1 MPNYREQTGEV
12 GTYNNLKVYVL
23 HGGDFLRG
31 LAKNQLNYT
40 TIYCLKDFDPYHK
53 LLPDCMYAYMI
64 NKDDPDN
71 VYCLGTMGNY
81 GKVNFKKNIDSC
93 EKFAITR
100 KSAPTPDIS
109 RNPDATAADIS
120 RNPDATA
127 AIDDILSEIRSWNT
141 KINYADYTKT
151 VDAYLEALA

>member
-12 GTYNNLKVYVL
+12 GTYNGLKVHVL

-31 LAKNQLNYT
+31 LAKGQLNYT

-71 VYCLGTMGNY
+71 IYCLGTMGNY
-81 GKVNFKKNIDSC
+81 GKVNFKKNINSC

-100 KSAPTPDIS
+100 KSEPVSKTTPVPPTP
-109 RNPDATAADIS
+109 DIS

>member
-1 MPNYREQTGEV
+1 MPNYREQSGEV
-12 GTYNNLKVYVL
+12 GIYNNLKVCVL
-23 HGGDFLRG
+23 NGGDFLRR

-40 TIYCLKDFDPYHK
+40 TIYCLKNSDPYHK

-71 VYCLGTMGNY
+71 IYCLGTMGNY
-81 GKVNFKKNIDSC
+81 GKVNFKKNIGSC
-93 EKFAITR
+93 EKFAITQ
-100 KSAPTPDIS
+100 KSAPTTDIS
-109 RNPDATAADIS
+109 RNPDT
-120 RNPDATA
+120 TA

>member
-12 GTYNNLKVYVL
+12 GTYNGLKVHVL

-53 LLPDCMYAYMI
+53 LLPDYMYAYMI
-64 NKDDPDN
+64 NKDDPN
-71 VYCLGTMGNY
+71 NIYCLGTMGNY
-81 GKVNFKKNIDSC
+81 GKVNFKKNIGSC
-93 EKFAITR
+93 EKFAITQ
-100 KSAPTPDIS
+100 KSAPT
-109 RNPDATAADIS
+109 ADIS

-151 VDAYLEALA
+151 VDAYLEALT

>member
-12 GTYNNLKVYVL
+12 GSYNSLKVHVL

-81 GKVNFKKNIDSC
+81 GKVNFKKNIGSC
-93 EKFAITR
+93 EKFAITH

-109 RNPDATAADIS
+109 RNL
-120 RNPDATA
+120 DATA

>member
-12 GTYNNLKVYVL
+12 GTYNNLKVHVL
-23 HGGDFLRG
+23 HGGEFVKKLINKQVAYD
-31 LAKNQLNYT
+31 
-40 TIYCLKDFDPYHK
+40 TIYCLKDIDPYHK

-71 VYCLGTMGNY
+71 VYCLGTIGNY
-81 GKVNFKKNIDSC
+81 GKVNFKKNINSC
-93 EKFAITR
+93 EKFAITH
-100 KSAPTPDIS
+100 KPAPTP
-109 RNPDATAADIS
+109 DIS

>member
-12 GTYNNLKVYVL
+12 GTYNNLKVNVL

-64 NKDDPDN
+64 NKDDPNN

-100 KSAPTPDIS
+100 KSAPTS
-109 RNPDATAADIS
+109 DIS

>member
-12 GTYNNLKVYVL
+12 GTYNNLKVNVL

-31 LAKNQLNYT
+31 LAKDQLNYT

-64 NKDDPDN
+64 NKDDPN
-71 VYCLGTMGNY
+71 NIYCLGTMGNY

-100 KSAPTPDIS
+100 KSAPTTDIS
-109 RNPDATAADIS
+109 RNS
-120 RNPDATA
+120 DATA

>member
-12 GTYNNLKVYVL
+12 GSYNNLKVYVL

-31 LAKNQLNYT
+31 LAKSQLNYT

-81 GKVNFKKNIDSC
+81 GKVNFKKNIGSC
-93 EKFAITR
+93 EKFAIAN
-100 KSAPTPDIS
+100 KSTPTP
-109 RNPDATAADIS
+109 DIS

>member
-12 GTYNNLKVYVL
+12 GTYNNLKVNVL

-81 GKVNFKKNIDSC
+81 GKVNFKKNISSC
-93 EKFAITR
+93 EKFALAN

-109 RNPDATAADIS
+109 RNPDVTV
-120 RNPDATA
+120 

>member
-12 GTYNNLKVYVL
+12 GTYNGLKVYVL

-31 LAKNQLNYT
+31 LAKDQLNYT

-64 NKDDPDN
+64 NKDDPN
-71 VYCLGTMGNY
+71 NIYCLGTMGNY

-93 EKFAITR
+93 EKFTITR
-100 KSAPTPDIS
+100 KSESASKETPV
-109 RNPDATAADIS
+109 PPATDFETVDSIL
-120 RNPDATA
+120 A
-127 AIDDILSEIRSWNT
+127 AIQEWSTN
-141 KINYADYTKT
+141 INYADYTKT

>member
-12 GTYNNLKVYVL
+12 GTYNSLKVHVL
-23 HGGDFLRG
+23 HGGDFLKG

-64 NKDDPDN
+64 NKDDPNN

-81 GKVNFKKNIDSC
+81 GKVNFKKNIGSC
-93 EKFAITR
+93 EKFAITQ
-100 KSAPTPDIS
+100 KSAPT
-109 RNPDATAADIS
+109 ADIS

-151 VDAYLEALA
+151 VDAYLEALT

>member
-12 GTYNNLKVYVL
+12 GTYNNLKVNVL

-64 NKDDPDN
+64 NKDDPNN

-81 GKVNFKKNIDSC
+81 GKVNFKKNIGSC

-100 KSAPTPDIS
+100 KSEPT
-109 RNPDATAADIS
+109 ADIS
-120 RNPDATA
+120 RNLDATA

-151 VDAYLEALA
+151 VDKYLEALA

>member
-64 NKDDPDN
+64 NKDDSAN

-93 EKFAITR
+93 EKFAITQ
-100 KSAPTPDIS
+100 KSAPT
-109 RNPDATAADIS
+109 ADIS

>member
-12 GTYNNLKVYVL
+12 GTYNNLKVNVL
-23 HGGDFLRG
+23 HGGEFVKKLINKQVAYD
-31 LAKNQLNYT
+31 
-40 TIYCLKDFDPYHK
+40 TIYCLKDIDPYHK

-64 NKDDPDN
+64 NKDDPNN

-81 GKVNFKKNIDSC
+81 GKVNFKKNIAAC
-93 EKFAITR
+93 EKFALTN
-100 KSAPTPDIS
+100 KSAPT
-109 RNPDATAADIS
+109 TDIS

>member
-12 GTYNNLKVYVL
+12 GSYNNLKVYVL

-53 LLPDCMYAYMI
+53 VLPDCMYAYMI
-64 NKDDPDN
+64 NKDDPNN

-81 GKVNFKKNIDSC
+81 GKVNFKKNIGSC
-93 EKFAITR
+93 EKFAITN
-100 KSAPTPDIS
+100 KSTPT
-109 RNPDATAADIS
+109 TDIS

>member
-12 GTYNNLKVYVL
+12 GTYNGLKVHVL

-31 LAKNQLNYT
+31 LAKDQLNYT

-64 NKDDPDN
+64 NKDDPNN

-81 GKVNFKKNIDSC
+81 GKVNFKKNIGSC

-100 KSAPTPDIS
+100 KSESASKETPV
-109 RNPDATAADIS
+109 PPATDFETVGNFYVPNKLFCNLRDS
-120 RNPDATA
+120 
-127 AIDDILSEIRSWNT
+127 NT
-141 KINYADYTKT
+141 NKVSSVNLELNKITIK
-151 VDAYLEALA
+151 

>member
-12 GTYNNLKVYVL
+12 GSYHNLKVYVL
-23 HGGDFLRG
+23 NGGDFLRG

-40 TIYCLKDFDPYHK
+40 IIYCLKDFDPYHK
-53 LLPDCMYAYMI
+53 LLPDCMYAYML
-64 NKDDPDN
+64 NKDDPNN

-81 GKVNFKKNIDSC
+81 GKVNFKKNIGSC
-93 EKFAITR
+93 EKFAITH
-100 KSAPTPDIS
+100 KSEPT
-109 RNPDATAADIS
+109 ADIP

>member
-1 MPNYREQTGEV
+1 MLNYREQTGEV
-12 GTYNNLKVYVL
+12 GTYNGLKVHVL

-93 EKFAITR
+93 EKFALTN

-109 RNPDATAADIS
+109 K
-120 RNPDATA
+120 NPDATA

-151 VDAYLEALA
+151 VDKYLEALA

>member
-1 MPNYREQTGEV
+1 MPNYREQSGEV
-12 GTYNNLKVYVL
+12 GTYNGLKVHVL

-64 NKDDPDN
+64 NKDDPNN

-81 GKVNFKKNIDSC
+81 GKVNFKKNIGSC
-93 EKFAITR
+93 EKFAITQ
-100 KSAPTPDIS
+100 KSAPVTDIS
-109 RNPDATAADIS
+109 RNL
-120 RNPDATA
+120 DATA

-151 VDAYLEALA
+151 VDAYLEALT

>member
-12 GTYNNLKVYVL
+12 GTYNGLKVHVL

-31 LAKNQLNYT
+31 LAKDQLNYT

-81 GKVNFKKNIDSC
+81 GKVNFKKNIAAC
-93 EKFAITR
+93 EKFARSLTH
-100 KSAPTPDIS
+100 KSAPT
-109 RNPDATAADIS
+109 TDIS

>member
-12 GTYNNLKVYVL
+12 GTYNNLKVNVL

-31 LAKNQLNYT
+31 LAKDQLNYT

-64 NKDDPDN
+64 NKDDPNN

-81 GKVNFKKNIDSC
+81 GKVNFKKNIESC
-93 EKFAITR
+93 EKFARTLTR
-100 KSAPTPDIS
+100 KSAPT
-109 RNPDATAADIS
+109 TDIS

>member
-12 GTYNNLKVYVL
+12 GNYNGLKVHVL

-53 LLPDCMYAYMI
+53 LLPDCMYAYML
-64 NKDDPDN
+64 NKDDPNN

-81 GKVNFKKNIDSC
+81 GKVNFKKNISSC
-93 EKFAITR
+93 EKFALAN
-100 KSAPTPDIS
+100 KSAPTP
-109 RNPDATAADIS
+109 DIS

>member
-12 GTYNNLKVYVL
+12 GSYNNLKVHVL

-31 LAKNQLNYT
+31 LAKDQLNYT

-53 LLPDCMYAYMI
+53 LLPDCMYAYML
-64 NKDDPDN
+64 NKDDPNN

-81 GKVNFKKNIDSC
+81 GKVSFKKNIGSC

-100 KSAPTPDIS
+100 KSAP
-109 RNPDATAADIS
+109 AADIS
-120 RNPDATA
+120 RNLDTTA

>member
-12 GTYNNLKVYVL
+12 GNYNGLKVHVL

-31 LAKNQLNYT
+31 LAKSQLNYT

-64 NKDDPDN
+64 NKDDPNN

-81 GKVNFKKNIDSC
+81 GKVNFKKNIGSC
-93 EKFAITR
+93 EKFTLAN
-100 KSAPTPDIS
+100 KSAPT
-109 RNPDATAADIS
+109 TDIS

>member
-12 GTYNNLKVYVL
+12 GTYNGLKVNVL

-64 NKDDPDN
+64 NKDDPNN

-81 GKVNFKKNIDSC
+81 GKVNFKKNIGSC

-100 KSAPTPDIS
+100 KPAP
-109 RNPDATAADIS
+109 AVDIS

>member
-12 GTYNNLKVYVL
+12 GTYNNLKVCVL

-81 GKVNFKKNIDSC
+81 GKVNFKKNIGSC
-93 EKFAITR
+93 EKFAITS
-100 KSAPTPDIS
+100 KSAPATDIS
-109 RNPDATAADIS
+109 RNL
-120 RNPDATA
+120 DATA

-151 VDAYLEALA
+151 VDKYLEALA

>member
-1 MPNYREQTGEV
+1 MPNYREQTGDV
-12 GTYNNLKVYVL
+12 GNYNGLKVHVL

-81 GKVNFKKNIDSC
+81 GKVNFKKNIDLC
-93 EKFAITR
+93 EKIAITQ
-100 KSAPTPDIS
+100 KSAPTTDIS
-109 RNPDATAADIS
+109 RNPDV
-120 RNPDATA
+120 TA

>member
-12 GTYNNLKVYVL
+12 GTYNNLKVNVL

-64 NKDDPDN
+64 NKDDPN
-71 VYCLGTMGNY
+71 NIYCLGTMGNY
-81 GKVNFKKNIDSC
+81 GKVNFKKNIGSC
-93 EKFAITR
+93 EKFAITN
-100 KSAPTPDIS
+100 KSAPT
-109 RNPDATAADIS
+109 TDIS

-151 VDAYLEALA
+151 VDKYLEALA

>member
-12 GTYNNLKVYVL
+12 GTYNNLKVHVL

-31 LAKNQLNYT
+31 LAKDQLNYT

-64 NKDDPDN
+64 NKDDPNN

-81 GKVNFKKNIDSC
+81 GKVSFKKNIGSC

-100 KSAPTPDIS
+100 KSAPTTDIS
-109 RNPDATAADIS
+109 RNPDT
-120 RNPDATA
+120 TA

>member
-12 GTYNNLKVYVL
+12 GTYNNLKVNVL

-64 NKDDPDN
+64 NKDDPNN

-81 GKVNFKKNIDSC
+81 GKVNFKKNIGSC
-93 EKFAITR
+93 EKFAITH
-100 KSAPTPDIS
+100 KSAPTP
-109 RNPDATAADIS
+109 DIS

-151 VDAYLEALA
+151 VDKYLEALA

>member
-12 GTYNNLKVYVL
+12 GTYNGLKVNVL

-64 NKDDPDN
+64 NKDDPNN

-81 GKVNFKKNIDSC
+81 GKVNFKKNIGSC
-93 EKFAITR
+93 EKFALAN
-100 KSAPTPDIS
+100 KPAPTP
-109 RNPDATAADIS
+109 DIS

>member
-12 GTYNNLKVYVL
+12 GSYNNLKVYVL

-31 LAKNQLNYT
+31 LAKGQLNYT

-81 GKVNFKKNIDSC
+81 GKVNFKKNIGSC

-100 KSAPTPDIS
+100 KSAPTP
-109 RNPDATAADIS
+109 DIS

>member
-12 GTYNNLKVYVL
+12 GSYNNLKVYVL
-23 HGGDFLRG
+23 NGGDFLRG

-64 NKDDPDN
+64 NKDDPNN

-81 GKVNFKKNIDSC
+81 GKVNFKKNIGSC
-93 EKFAITR
+93 EKFALTN
-100 KSAPTPDIS
+100 KSAPTP
-109 RNPDATAADIS
+109 DIS

>member
-1 MPNYREQTGEV
+1 M
-12 GTYNNLKVYVL
+12 L
-23 HGGDFLRG
+23 HGREIVKKLINKQVAYD
-31 LAKNQLNYT
+31 
-40 TIYCLKDFDPYHK
+40 TIYCLKDMDPYHK

-71 VYCLGTMGNY
+71 IYCLGTMGNY
-81 GKVNFKKNIDSC
+81 GKVNFKKNITAC
-93 EKFAITR
+93 EKFALTN
-100 KSAPTPDIS
+100 KSAP
-109 RNPDATAADIS
+109 ATDIS

>member
-12 GTYNNLKVYVL
+12 GTYNNLKVNVL

-31 LAKNQLNYT
+31 LAKDQLNYT

-81 GKVNFKKNIDSC
+81 GKVNFKKNIGSC
-93 EKFAITR
+93 EKFAITN
-100 KSAPTPDIS
+100 KSAPTP
-109 RNPDATAADIS
+109 DIS

-151 VDAYLEALA
+151 VDKYLEALA

>member
-12 GTYNNLKVYVL
+12 GTYNNLKVNVL
-23 HGGDFLRG
+23 HGGEFVKKLINKQVAYD
-31 LAKNQLNYT
+31 
-40 TIYCLKDFDPYHK
+40 TIYCLKDIDPYHK

-81 GKVNFKKNIDSC
+81 GKVNFKKNISSC
-93 EKFAITR
+93 EKFALAN
-100 KSAPTPDIS
+100 KPAPTP
-109 RNPDATAADIS
+109 DIS

>member
-12 GTYNNLKVYVL
+12 GTYNGLKVHVL
-23 HGGDFLRG
+23 HGGEFVKKLINKQVAYD
-31 LAKNQLNYT
+31 
-40 TIYCLKDFDPYHK
+40 TIYCLKDIDPYHK

-81 GKVNFKKNIDSC
+81 GKVNFKKNISSC
-93 EKFAITR
+93 EKFALAN
-100 KSAPTPDIS
+100 KPAPTTDIS
-109 RNPDATAADIS
+109 RS
-120 RNPDATA
+120 PDATA

>member
-12 GTYNNLKVYVL
+12 GNYNGLKVHVL

-53 LLPDCMYAYMI
+53 LLPDCMYAYML
-64 NKDDPDN
+64 NKDDPNN

-81 GKVNFKKNIDSC
+81 GKVNFKKNIGSC
-93 EKFAITR
+93 EKFAIAN
-100 KSAPTPDIS
+100 KPAPT
-109 RNPDATAADIS
+109 TDIS

>member
-12 GTYNNLKVYVL
+12 GTYNNLKVNVL

-64 NKDDPDN
+64 NKDDPNN

-93 EKFAITR
+93 EKFAITSKSA
-100 KSAPTPDIS
+100 KSAPATDIS
-109 RNPDATAADIS
+109 RNL
-120 RNPDATA
+120 DATA